1 MIESNQL
8 ETSPID
14 FWGIGVQKC
23 GTTWLHFQL
32 KSIPKFSMLPVKEI
46 HYFDRSKNYPS
57 PNKLLENSLNKR
69 LADPKWTSDALS
81 NISNNLEK
89 KKFKK
94 VSFLL
99 KYYFSNYNDNWYL
112 SLFEE
117 LKGYK
122 GEITP
127 SYCILKKIDIKK
139 MYNLSPKAKIVLMV
153 RNPID
158 RAWSHFKMESENKKH
173 FSFENLTNEDI
184 LKFLT
189 TEKQVLRSDYNQ
201 IIKNYSEVFPK
212 NQIIIGFFDAIIDD
226 PYSLIFEIA
235 NFIGKVSPKNI
246 KNKVNPQAI
255 NKSKSIK
262 MPPEIEAFLKDFYYD
277 QIKFLAQNHG
287 GYFNTWLE
295 KTYGE
300 KSNNS
305 TLPSPT
311 LRLS

>member
-1 MIESNQL
+1 MI
-8 ETSPID
+8 
-14 FWGIGVQKC
+14 IG
-23 GTTWLHFQL
+23 
-32 KSIPKFSMLPVKEI
+32 
-46 HYFDRSKNYPS
+46 
-57 PNKLLENSLNKR
+57 
-69 LADPKWTSDALS
+69 ALQEK
-81 NISNNLEK
+81 NNLEK
-89 KKFKK
+89 RI
-94 VSFLL
+94 L
-99 KYYFSNYNDNWYL
+99 L
-112 SLFEE
+112 SLETVKK
-117 LKGYK
+117 LSKQRLSILIVKGY
-122 GEITP
+122 GLNSNISDQELIDSGATIETEEN
-127 SYCILKKIDIKK
+127 ILKKSDILK
-139 MYNLSPKAKIVLMV
+139 MYNLSPQAKIVLMV

-173 FSFENLTNEDI
+173 FSYENLTNEDL

-189 TEKQVLRSDYNQ
+189 AEKQVLRSDYNQ

-212 NQIIIGFFDAIIDD
+212 KQIIIGFFDAIIDA
-226 PYSLIFEIA
+226 PHSLIFEVA
-235 NFIGKVSPKNI
+235 NFIGKVSQKNI

-262 MPPEIEAFLKDFYYD
+262 MPPQIEAFLKEFYYS

-311 LRLS
+311 LRLT